1 MSMSEN
7 SPAFRFAVL
16 TLFPEAFTAL
26 TEWGVTGR
34 AFQKGLCQLH
44 LQDPRLEA
52 TDRHGTVDDR
62 PYGGGPG
69 MVMQAPILS
78 AALNKARAAV
88 GSDSTVIALTPQGR
102 KLDVALTR
110 RLAEASSLILVAGR
124 YEGMDERFIEKEV
137 DLEVSIGDFVVSGG
151 ELPAMLLIDAVTRWL
166 PGVLGHEGS
175 AEQDSFTDGLLDCP
189 HYTRP
194 EVFEGEPVPEVLLS
208 GDHGA
213 IADWRRAQALRRTL
227 DRRPD
232 LLVWDE
238 VAEADRALLEKWGL
252 LPADGGR
259 QAGSEQV

>member
-1 MSMSEN
+1 MSMPEQS
-7 SPAFRFAVL
+7 AVFRFAVL
-16 TLFPEAFTAL
+16 TLFPEAFTAV

-34 AFQKGLCQLH
+34 AFENGLCQLH
-44 LQDPRLEA
+44 LQNPRLEA
-52 TDRHGTVDDR
+52 TDRHGSVDDR

-78 AALNKARAAV
+78 AALSKAKSVV
-88 GSDSTVIALTPQGR
+88 GASSMVIALTPQGR
-102 KLDVALTR
+102 KLNVSLTR

-124 YEGMDERFIEKEV
+124 YEGMDERFIEQEV
-137 DLEVSIGDFVVSGG
+137 DLEISIGDFVVSGG

-166 PGVLGHEGS
+166 PGVLGHEAS
-175 AEQDSFTDGLLDCP
+175 AEQDSFTEGLLDCP

-194 EVFEGEPVPEVLLS
+194 EVFEGQAVPEVLLS

-238 VAEADRALLEKWGL
+238 LSEADRALLEKWDL
-252 LPADGGR
+252 LPPDGGR
-259 QAGSEQV
+259 QV

>member
-1 MSMSEN
+1 MSMFEHST
-7 SPAFRFAVL
+7 AFRFAVL
-16 TLFPEAFTAL
+16 TLFPQAFTAV

-34 AFQKGLCQLH
+34 AFQNGLCQLH
-44 LQDPRLEA
+44 LQDPRREA
-52 TDRHGTVDDR
+52 TDRHGSVDDR

-69 MVMQAPILS
+69 MVMQAPMLS
-78 AALNKARAAV
+78 SALNKAKSKV
-88 GSDSTVIALTPQGR
+88 GPDAMVIALTPQGR

-110 RLAEASSLILVAGR
+110 RLANASGLILVAGR
-124 YEGMDERFIEKEV
+124 YEGMDERFIERDV

-151 ELPAMLLIDAVTRWL
+151 ELPAMILIDAVTRWL
-166 PGVLGHEGS
+166 PGVLGHAAS
-175 AEQDSFTDGLLDCP
+175 AEQDSFTEGMLDCP

-194 EVFEGEPVPEVLLS
+194 EVFGGKAVPEVLLS

-238 VAEADRALLEKWGL
+238 VSEADRALLEKWDL
-252 LPADGGR
+252 LPGDGGR
-259 QAGSEQV
+259 QAWSEQV

>member
-1 MSMSEN
+1 MSMPEYSQ
-7 SPAFRFAVL
+7 AFRFAVL
-16 TLFPEAFTAL
+16 TLFPEAFAAL
-26 TEWGVTGR
+26 THWGVTGR
-34 AFQKGLCQLH
+34 AFQSGLCHLH

-52 TDRHGTVDDR
+52 TDRHGSVDDR

-78 AALNKARAAV
+78 AALDKAKSTV
-88 GSDSTVIALTPQGR
+88 GSDSVVIALTPQGR
-102 KLDVALTR
+102 KLDAALTR
-110 RLAEASSLILVAGR
+110 RLAKAPSLILVAGR
-124 YEGMDERFIEKEV
+124 YEGVDERFVEREV

-166 PGVLGHEGS
+166 PGVLGHEAS
-175 AEQDSFTDGLLDCP
+175 AEQDSFTEGLLDCP

-194 EVFEGEPVPEVLLS
+194 EVYEGKAVPEVLLS

-232 LLVWDE
+232 LLAWDQVSE
-238 VAEADRALLEKWGL
+238 SDRALLEKWDL
-252 LPADGGR
+252 LTADGGR
-259 QAGSEQV
+259 QA